1 MQAVEVHDVPH
12 RVCLCAADVNH
23 STKPLVDMQGL
34 STDIFVTT
42 DKEKAR
48 LWRARYM

>member
-1 MQAVEVHDVPH
+1 
-12 RVCLCAADVNH
+12 
-23 STKPLVDMQGL
+23 MQGL

-48 LWRARYM
+48 AWRACYIYVWSLAAAVLSVFYHDPNYMEVVSLAM